1 MPQLN
6 PCGLIVSYQVALGRK
21 LNKKFQKR
29 MKKSEIFAGILADV
43 SKETEIDSDRILSP
57 ERTEEVVDARYLV
70 ISMLSHNGFYPRM
83 IAERIGM
90 SQCAV
95 RKAMARF
102 DERLGL
108 SPGLRLVNERIA
120 KKWRY

>member
-6 PCGLIVSYQVALGRK
+6 PYGLILSFQVALGRK
-21 LNKKFQKR
+21 LNKKFYKR
-29 MKKSEIFAGILADV
+29 MKKSEIFAGILTDV
-43 SKETEIDSDRILSP
+43 SKETEIDSGRILSP

>member
-1 MPQLN
+1 MPRLN
-6 PCGLIVSYQVALGRK
+6 PCGLILSFQVALGRK

>member
-6 PCGLIVSYQVALGRK
+6 PCGLIVSYQMALGRK

-57 ERTEEVVDARYLV
+57 ERTEEVVDARYLI

>member
-1 MPQLN
+1 
-6 PCGLIVSYQVALGRK
+6 
-21 LNKKFQKR
+21 
-29 MKKSEIFAGILADV
+29 
-43 SKETEIDSDRILSP
+43 
-57 ERTEEVVDARYLV
+57 
-70 ISMLSHNGFYPRM
+70 M

>member
-1 MPQLN
+1 MPRLN
-6 PCGLIVSYQVALGRK
+6 PCGLILSFQVALARK

>member
-1 MPQLN
+1 M
-6 PCGLIVSYQVALGRK
+6 R
-21 LNKKFQKR
+21 
-29 MKKSEIFAGILADV
+29 KSEIFATILSEV
-43 SKETEIDSDRILSP
+43 SKETEIDSDRILSS